1 MTAIV
6 NKRAHH
12 QRGLTLVE
20 IMVALL
26 ISTIL
31 GVGMVQ
37 IFSGSKRTHDFQQ
50 AQSRIQENGRYL
62 VEAIARDLRMV
73 DYNSCAGRTPAENS
87 TLNATD
93 AGQDGSGEDALIG
106 YVYAGGGWDD
116 APPNQQDGMVQPMDS
131 SHALEIERPADDMV
145 QTTDHQASGNSVVL
159 FVNGPGSIEECDI
172 VQVTNCR
179 TTTTTQVTNI
189 PNSGNQIKTQT
200 SGCSPGNSVQDL
212 GDDFSNSQV
221 VQLSRRTY
229 YVDDADDDGYGQ
241 LMRLL
246 DGGETTEELVEGIH
260 DLGFE
265 YGVDGND
272 DNQIDSY
279 EDPGDV
285 SDWSEVIAVRMLLTM
300 ISRDDVLDEPHP
312 LADDDDDLRLYH
324 VFNRTVTL
332 RNRVP

>member
-6 NKRAHH
+6 RKRANR

-31 GVGMVQ
+31 GVGVVQ
-37 IFSGSKRTHDFQQ
+37 IFSGSKRTYDFQQ
-50 AQSRIQENGRYL
+50 AQSRIQENGRYV
-62 VEAIARDLRMV
+62 VEAIARDLRMI
-73 DYNSCAGRTPAENS
+73 DYNSCAGRTPAQNS

-93 AGQDGSGEDALIG
+93 PGQDGSGEEALIG
-106 YVYAGGGWDD
+106 YVYAGGDWDVT
-116 APPNQQDGMVQPMDS
+116 PNQQEGMDQPMDPS
-131 SHALEIERPADDMV
+131 QALEIERPADGMV
-145 QTTDHQASGNSVVL
+145 QTTDHQANSSSVVL
-159 FVNGPGSIEECDI
+159 FVNDPGSIQVCDI

-189 PNSGNQIKTQT
+189 PNSGNQIQTQT
-200 SGCSPGNSVQDL
+200 SGCTPGNSVQDL
-212 GDDFSNSQV
+212 GDDFSNAQV
-221 VQLSRRTY
+221 MQLSRRTY
-229 YVDDADDDGYGQ
+229 YVDDADGDGYGQ
-241 LMRLL
+241 LMRIL
-246 DGGETTEELVEGIH
+246 DDGDTTDELIEGVH
-260 DLGFE
+260 ELGFE
-265 YGVDGND
+265 YGVDSND

-285 SDWSEVIAVRMLLTM
+285 SDWSEVIAVRMTLTM
-300 ISRDDVLDEPHP
+300 VSRDNVLDEPHP